1 MNKII
6 AIDGPTASGKGTLA
20 KKISQHFNLPYL
32 NTGGLYRAVALKII
46 KDNNADFKDKSEV
59 IKILGLVD
67 FSNLDNPELY
77 LEDVGTVA
85 SKVSVIQEAR
95 DFLFKYQ
102 YDFAHQD
109 GGAVLDGRD
118 IGTVICPDASFKFF
132 IEASV
137 EERAKRRYEEMINK
151 GSKVDYNEI
160 LTKLINRDKS
170 DRERIN
176 SPLKKADDAIEV
188 DTTNMS
194 IDEVFKYTLS
204 FIKF

>member
-85 SKVSVIQEAR
+85 SKVSVIQEVR

-170 DRERIN
+170 DIERVN
-176 SPLKKADDAIEV
+176 SPLKKADSAIEI